1 MAKALLSVVAVCL
14 FLSQACAA
22 APKRTAPTW
31 NELTAE
37 EQQVLAP
44 LERDW
49 ERLDPQRRRKWV
61 GIAKRYPTMNADEKS
76 KIDRRM
82 QPWASLSADQRRIA
96 RERYKKLEQLPP
108 AKRDELRTRWEEYSR
123 LPEDER
129 ARLRTAPPKPQQQK
143 AFPKHAKSPSPAPA
157 SVLQPQSGSDAP
169 PNPDIKSAK

>member
-1 MAKALLSVVAVCL
+1 MAKALLSLVAVCL

-22 APKRTAPTW
+22 PPKRAAPTW
-31 NELTAE
+31 NELTIE

-49 ERLDPQRRRKWV
+49 DQLAPQRRRKWV
-61 GIAKRYPTMNADEKS
+61 GIAKRYPTMKSDEKS

-129 ARLRTAPPKPQQQK
+129 ARLRTAPPKNQQQK
-143 AFPKHAKSPSPAPA
+143 ASPKQARNPAPVPA
-157 SVLQPQSGSDAP
+157 IIPQSHSGSDAP
-169 PNPDIKSAK
+169 TNRDVK